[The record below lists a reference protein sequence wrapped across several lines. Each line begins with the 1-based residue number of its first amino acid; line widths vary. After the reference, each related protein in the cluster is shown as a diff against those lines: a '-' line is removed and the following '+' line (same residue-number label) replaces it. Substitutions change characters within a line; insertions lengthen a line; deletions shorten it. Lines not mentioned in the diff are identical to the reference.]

1 MRWQLLTA
9 LVLTGTLAGQAQAR
23 NFGFDTVIAQAREL
37 AQKPYQAPPQ
47 VPKFIR
53 DLSFAR
59 YQDIRFNPDK
69 SLWRDSHSRF
79 QVMLVSPGLYYKH
92 AVKIH
97 VVNAEGVH
105 TLGFDRDLFTYPSN
119 SLKRRIPPDLGYAG
133 FKLTFPLKNGKTR
146 NQFLVFAG
154 ATYFRGVGRDNNFGL
169 SGRGIAVDTG
179 LPAGEQFPSFTEF
192 WLERPAP
199 NANAMKFFAL
209 LDGKS
214 LSGAYQFTVYP
225 GKSTQ
230 LRVKAVLF
238 PRQNIKLLGIAPL
251 TSMFYYGENT
261 SRPRGEWR
269 KQVHDSDGLLIHNG
283 QSGEWLWRPLI
294 NPKTLKMDYFQTDN
308 IQGFGL
314 LQRQRKF
321 TDYED
326 LGARYEARPSAWI
339 DTEGQWG
346 KGSVVLVEL
355 PTDTE
360 TNDNIVAFWHPKQ
373 PVQPGKRMEYDYSV
387 KFGGP
392 DITGEELAHAINTFI
407 GDGNRIGGG
416 NAKGAYRILVDFAG
430 GPLAKLSPK
439 ASVVGQVTGVQ
450 GSEVLEHFVEYVP
463 ATRQWRLSI
472 LARPA
477 QGKPLMLRAY
487 LENGKQSLS
496 ETWTYDLPAD
506 NDILPGGG

>member
-1 MRWQLLTA
+1 MRWRLLAIVA
-9 LVLTGTLAGQAQAR
+9 LAAALTGQAR
-23 NFGFDTVIAQAREL
+23 AGNFSFDTVIAKARDL
-37 AQKPYQAPPQ
+37 AGKTYQAPQQ

-53 DLSFAR
+53 DLNYAQ

-79 QVMLVSPGLYYKH
+79 QVMLVAPGLYYDH

-97 VVNAEGVH
+97 VVNSEGVH
-105 TLGFDRDLFTYPSN
+105 TLGFDKDLFTYPSDG
-119 SLKRRIPPDLGYAG
+119 LKRRIPPNLGYAG
-133 FKLTFPLKNGKTR
+133 FKLTFPLKDHKTR

-154 ATYFRGVGRDNNFGL
+154 ASYFRAVGRDNNFGL

-199 NANAMKFFAL
+199 EAHAMKFFAL

-214 LSGAYQFTVYP
+214 LTGAYQFTVYP
-225 GKSTQ
+225 GRTTRLQ
-230 LRVKAVLF
+230 VRAVLF
-238 PRQNIKLLGIAPL
+238 PRNEITLLGIAPL

-261 SRPRGEWR
+261 PRPRGEWR
-269 KQVHDSDGLLIHNG
+269 KQVHDSDGLLIHDG

-294 NPKTLKMDYFQTDN
+294 NPRTLKMDYFETGN

-314 LQRQRKF
+314 LQRHRKF
-321 TDYED
+321 SDYED
-326 LGARYEARPSAWI
+326 LGAHYESRPSAWV

-360 TNDNIVAFWHPKQ
+360 THDNIVAFWRPKA
-373 PVQPGKRMEYDYSV
+373 PVRPGKRQEYDYTV

-392 DITGEELAHAINTFI
+392 DITGENMAHAANTFV
-407 GDGNRIGGG
+407 GDGNRVGGG

-430 GPLAKLSPK
+430 GALAKLSPK
-439 ASVVGQVTGVQ
+439 ASVVGKVTGMN

-463 ATRQWRLSI
+463 ATHQWRLSI
-472 LARPA
+472 LARPS
-477 QGKPLMLRAY
+477 QGKPLTLRAY
-487 LENGKQSLS
+487 LEHNSQSLT

-506 NDILPGGG
+506 NDILPSGG